1 MKWLAP
7 LLLSLITPAVFGLG
21 QGTTEVPGHLELKKA
36 LEIAIANNPGLKAA
50 RSEIEMAKADRLDA
64 SKKLNPAFSLNA
76 EDYRLFSGNQGAF
89 FQTQEIT
96 ARLDQEIET
105 AGKRRLRTQV
115 ADLRMQAQQAAYE
128 GAVLALSL
136 EVRRAYFQ
144 GVLAQTNL
152 QVSETILQEIDRI
165 VELNRVRL
173 KQGDISGVELK
184 RVEVERL
191 KFMDDVFAA
200 RLALANAKSTLL
212 TFLGTPLTPTNFRF
226 SEALLADPN
235 QLASQAGIPPLLAL
249 DELERQALRKRP
261 DLKASMLERQR
272 ADTETL
278 RQRAIR
284 SPNIT
289 VGGGYKRNLNE
300 NSVVYG
306 VTIPLKI
313 FNRNDGGIARALA
326 EQERA
331 GNLAVQT
338 TNQILL
344 EIRKAY
350 NAVQIH
356 RERVTYIEKESIKKA
371 DETQQI
377 VTASYRLGGADLIT
391 LLDAERAYRETRK
404 LYNQALYDYRMSL
417 FELGTAIG
425 LEAEL

>member
-1 MKWLAP
+1 MRWLAP
-7 LLLSLITPAVFGLG
+7 LLSLLMTPVFCLG
-21 QGTTEVPGHLELKKA
+21 QGTTDVPEQLELKNA

-50 RSEIEMAKADRLDA
+50 RNEIEIAKADRLDA
-64 SKKLNPAFSLNA
+64 TKRLNPAFSVNA

-105 AGKRRLRTQV
+105 ARKRRLRTQV
-115 ADLRMQAQQAAYE
+115 ADLTLRAQQATYE
-128 GAVLALSL
+128 SAVLALSL

-152 QVSETILQEIDRI
+152 QVSEAILQEIDRI

-191 KFMDDVFAA
+191 KFIDDVFAS
-200 RLALANAKSTLL
+200 RLALANARSTLL
-212 TFLGTPLTPTNFRF
+212 MFIGTPVTTANFKF
-226 SEALLADPN
+226 SETLLADPN
-235 QLASQAGIPPLLAL
+235 QLAAQGGIPPLLAL
-249 DELERQALRKRP
+249 EELERQAVAKRP
-261 DLKASMLERQR
+261 DLKASILEQRR

-313 FNRNDGGIARALA
+313 FNRNEGGIGRALA

-331 GNLAVQT
+331 GNLACQT

-417 FELGTAIG
+417 YELGTAIG
-425 LEAEL
+425 LEAAS